1 MLKNYAKLPK
11 FSRIGVSL
19 FLAFGLSLDF
29 YKPSE
34 MRSQQPELD
43 CRVST
48 EAALSKA
55 SLLQALIRA
64 PDQLTKQRYE
74 QMVAEHAQALA
85 KCRNQKQ
92 PKVLG
97 TWLRLY
103 PCDLQPG
110 SLEQTLDNIANYG
123 YNRIYLNTFYDG
135 RVLLPQQDNPTA
147 WTSVIGA
154 EAPRTDLL
162 AEVIQKARQRGVKVY
177 AWLYSMNFGSG
188 YGKQPLQQTAIARNG
203 FGETNLADPA
213 ALPEV
218 KHARHVFID
227 PYNPQARQ
235 DLKVLIQAI
244 AKRKPD
250 GIAFDYIRYP
260 QRTLPGLKDVR
271 DLMIYSTSSFNRLL
285 QRALTQDATDLLYT
299 YLAKAKVP
307 AKLKGN
313 PKWWDLPPSK
323 AMPGAKTNLNQQL
336 WQLVIAHAQQGVV
349 EFLDRAIA
357 AVPKDIPTSAV
368 FFPKANLVSAQAV
381 DPRLQPWHRFK
392 QVYEWT
398 PMLYS
403 ACGNTDCILEDLTAV
418 IKQSEGISS
427 ICPVIAGYWG
437 QTLNDRPPLEVQLK
451 SIYQA
456 FPKLQCTSTFAYSWL
471 DPELDR
477 KRRICR

>member
-1 MLKNYAKLPK
+1 M
-11 FSRIGVSL
+11 V
-19 FLAFGLSLDF
+19 LSLGLITTNADRA
-29 YKPSE
+29 
-34 MRSQQPELD
+34 RSQNPELD
-43 CRVST
+43 CRVSP

-55 SLLQALIRA
+55 SLLQALTRS

-74 QMVAEHAQALA
+74 QMVAEQAQALT
-85 KCRNQKQ
+85 KCRKQKQ
-92 PKVLG
+92 PNILG
-97 TWLRLY
+97 TWLRVY

-110 SLEQTLDNIANYG
+110 SLEQTLDNIVNYG
-123 YNRIYLNTFYDG
+123 YNRVYLNTFYDG
-135 RVLLPQQDNPTA
+135 RILLPQQDNPTV
-147 WTSVIGA
+147 WSSVIGA
-154 EAPRTDLL
+154 ESPRADLL
-162 AEVIQKARQRGVKVY
+162 AEVIQKARQRGIKVY
-177 AWLYSMNFGSG
+177 AWVYTMNYGSG
-188 YGKQPLQQTAIARNG
+188 YGKQPARQNAIARNG

-218 KHARHVFID
+218 KQASHVFVD
-227 PYNPQARQ
+227 PYNSQARQ
-235 DLKVLIQAI
+235 DLQVMIQAI

-260 QRTLPGLKDVR
+260 QRTLPRLRDVR
-271 DLMIYSTSSFNRLL
+271 DLMIYSTASFNRLL
-285 QRALTQDATDLLYT
+285 QRALTTNAADLLYT
-299 YLAKAKVP
+299 YLAEAKVS

-313 PKWWDLPPSK
+313 LKWWDIPATNSFPNASK
-323 AMPGAKTNLNQQL
+323 TEINQQL

-349 EFLDRAIA
+349 EFLDRAITS
-357 AVPKDIPTSAV
+357 VPKDIPTSAV
-368 FFPKANLVSAQAV
+368 FFPKANLVTAQAV

-392 QVYEWT
+392 QVAEWT

-418 IKQSEGISS
+418 VKQSQGISS

-437 QTLNDRPPLEVQLK
+437 QSLNDRPPLEMQLK